1 MKVIRF
7 LLPGYMIKDIVRK
20 RKYLNYLPFR
30 ISIFRVSESRG
41 IRIFVLAD
49 TAQLIVSF
57 YPIEAIDAFVM
68 GLFKNRQ
75 LEVGDRKSRVRFEV
89 FNLERQ
95 AEPEFTS
102 RMFFKTLSPMF
113 IEEQLPETRKA
124 IHLSPGN
131 PKFAELLHLNLLD
144 KYRVFYGQEPDPS
157 WPLTRLHLLSEPKPK
172 TIVLKVGT
180 PEETRMKGY
189 TFRFEL
195 EGQPEL
201 LRLGY
206 EGGFGRLNSQGFGCV
221 EVLKQ

>member
-1 MKVIRF
+1 MCIR
-7 LLPGYMIKDIVRK
+7 DR
-20 RKYLNYLPFR
+20 
-30 ISIFRVSESRG
+30 
-41 IRIFVLAD
+41 
-49 TAQLIVSF
+49 F
-57 YPIEAIDAFVM
+57 YPIEALDAFVM

-157 WPLTRLHLLSEPKPK
+157 WPLTRLHLLSEPKPCLLYTSSPVK
-172 TIVLKVGT
+172 ILKEFANPICKPLIYLKNFADRLAVFIYSVT
-180 PEETRMKGY
+180 QER
-189 TFRFEL
+189 FRYSNQL
-195 EGQPEL
+195 ILVL
-201 LRLGY
+201 LR
-206 EGGFGRLNSQGFGCV
+206 R
-221 EVLKQ
+221 

>member
-1 MKVIRF
+1 
-7 LLPGYMIKDIVRK
+7 
-20 RKYLNYLPFR
+20 
-30 ISIFRVSESRG
+30 
-41 IRIFVLAD
+41 
-49 TAQLIVSF
+49 
-57 YPIEAIDAFVM
+57 
-68 GLFKNRQ
+68 
-75 LEVGDRKSRVRFEV
+75 
-89 FNLERQ
+89 
-95 AEPEFTS
+95 
-102 RMFFKTLSPMF
+102 MF

-201 LRLGY
+201 LRRWFRTIEQPGIRLCGSVETVIISLVCVVFEFLFCCKRENKTFNSLFGY
-206 EGGFGRLNSQGFGCV
+206 PGCFG
-221 EVLKQ
+221 